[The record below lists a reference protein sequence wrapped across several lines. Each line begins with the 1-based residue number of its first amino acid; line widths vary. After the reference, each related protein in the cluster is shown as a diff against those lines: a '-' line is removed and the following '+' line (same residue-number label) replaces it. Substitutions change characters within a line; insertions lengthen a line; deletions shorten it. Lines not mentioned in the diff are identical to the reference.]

1 MFRKHTLLTALL
13 FCFTGLAT
21 VSAFEQPLIYQ
32 LKSKDTVLVIGDSTT
47 ADGLKPAGYV
57 RLVEQ
62 ALSEQIPDQGVGISG
77 LGYPMKT
84 TAILGGQIANVK
96 KLLEK
101 GNGPTVVII
110 NLGLNDSKE
119 KEKGVTPFTD
129 NLRKAIG
136 ELQAMKVT
144 AIICTPTTW
153 GGLTQTKPYAEAARA
168 LATETKCLLID
179 LYAVHADHIVA
190 NTKDGKLLP
199 GTNPT
204 RDGVHMNGIGET
216 LSAGAV
222 LQAFGLKTVWKKYQ
236 LRTMCRAY
244 GKITIDPDLP
254 FYEPGTKVTVTA
266 IPADG
271 AFFKFWSG
279 DHQGSEA
286 KTTVTM
292 DRHRIITTDFRPLS
306 EQK

>member
-1 MFRKHTLLTALL
+1 MFPNHTLLTALL
-13 FCFTGLAT
+13 FCFTGLASA
-21 VSAFEQPLIYQ
+21 SAFEQPQIYQ
-32 LKSKDTVLVIGDSTT
+32 LKPKDTVLVIGDSTT

-62 ALSEQIPDQGVGISG
+62 ALSEQIPDQDVGISG

-84 TAILGGQIANVK
+84 TAILDGQIANVK

-110 NLGLNDSKE
+110 NLGLNDSKA
-119 KEKGVTPFTD
+119 KEKGVDLFTE

-136 ELQAMKVT
+136 ELQAMKVA
-144 AIICTPTTW
+144 AIICAPTTW

-199 GTNPT
+199 GTDPT
-204 RDGVHMNGIGET
+204 RDGTHLNGIGET

-222 LQAFGLKTVWKKYQ
+222 LQAFGLKPVWKEYQ
-236 LRTMCRAY
+236 LRTMSRDQ

-254 FYEPGTKVTVTA
+254 FYEPGAKITLTA

-271 AFFKFWSG
+271 ELFKFWSG

-292 DRHRIITTDFRPLS
+292 DRHRIIITKFLPIS
-306 EQK
+306 EKK